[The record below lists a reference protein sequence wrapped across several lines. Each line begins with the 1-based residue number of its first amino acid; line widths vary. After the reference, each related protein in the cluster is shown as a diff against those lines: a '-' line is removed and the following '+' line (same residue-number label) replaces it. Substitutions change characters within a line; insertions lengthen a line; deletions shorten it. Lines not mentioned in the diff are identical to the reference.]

1 MGSKIADFETKYSLW
16 MAPRPAYVEEKR
28 YLRIGILLQK
38 LFRPIDCECFS
49 EGRGFYADRKKGLVT
64 RTEIEMYTA

>member
-1 MGSKIADFETKYSLW
+1 MPILRQNIVYGWPLG
-16 MAPRPAYVEEKR
+16 RPMLKKSVSI
-28 YLRIGILLQK
+28 RIGILLQK

>member
-1 MGSKIADFETKYSLW
+1 

-28 YLRIGILLQK
+28 YLRHRGLYRPPCLRIGILLQK